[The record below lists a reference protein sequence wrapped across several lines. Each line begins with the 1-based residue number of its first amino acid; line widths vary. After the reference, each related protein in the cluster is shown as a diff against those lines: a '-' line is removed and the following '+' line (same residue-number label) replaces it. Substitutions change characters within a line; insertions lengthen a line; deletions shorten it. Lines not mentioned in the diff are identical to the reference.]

1 MIVTPS
7 SAAPRRV
14 RFHSVRSETTPDSK
28 CRIRVEVEWGQVSF
42 VGESEGTATREGR
55 LIAGAAA
62 PLQAIDKV
70 TQGVLKVDFRG
81 AKVVRAFDTFVII
94 VALRGNALGRR
105 YDLIGACEAPDDDV
119 VRGVVLSVLDATNRV
134 LEICAR
140 TEGEQGQSTDTG
152 AAPTRE

>member
-1 MIVTPS
+1 MIVPPNNS
-7 SAAPRRV
+7 SRRV

-28 CRIRVEVEWGQVSF
+28 CRIRVEVEWGQGSF
-42 VGESEGTATREGR
+42 VPGESEGTATREGR

-62 PLQAIDKV
+62 TLQAIEKV
-70 TQGVLKVDFRG
+70 TQGILKLEFRG

-94 VALRGNALGRR
+94 VALRGHALGRR

-134 LEICAR
+134 LEICGR
-140 TEGEQGQSTDTG
+140 TEDEQGLTTESGT
-152 AAPTRE
+152 PPLR

>member
-1 MIVTPS
+1 MIVSPDNST
-7 SAAPRRV
+7 RRV

-28 CRIRVEVEWGQVSF
+28 CRIRVEVEWGHGSF
-42 VGESEGTATREGR
+42 VPGESEGTATREGR

-62 PLQAIDKV
+62 TLQAIEKV
-70 TQGVLKVDFRG
+70 TQGILKLEFRG

-119 VRGVVLSVLDATNRV
+119 VRGVVLAVLDATNRV

-140 TEGEQGQSTDTG
+140 AEGEQGQPTDTDT
-152 AAPTRE
+152 PTPS

>member
-1 MIVTPS
+1 MIVSPNQST
-7 SAAPRRV
+7 RRV

-28 CRIRVEVEWGQVSF
+28 CRIRVEVEWGHGSF
-42 VGESEGTATREGR
+42 VPGESEGTATREGR

-62 PLQAIDKV
+62 TLQAIEKV
-70 TQGVLKVDFRG
+70 TQGILKLEFRG

-94 VALRGNALGRR
+94 VALRGNTQGRR

-119 VRGVVLSVLDATNRV
+119 VRGVVLAVLDATNRV

-140 TEGEQGQSTDTG
+140 AEGEQGPPTEAG
-152 AAPTRE
+152 ALAP